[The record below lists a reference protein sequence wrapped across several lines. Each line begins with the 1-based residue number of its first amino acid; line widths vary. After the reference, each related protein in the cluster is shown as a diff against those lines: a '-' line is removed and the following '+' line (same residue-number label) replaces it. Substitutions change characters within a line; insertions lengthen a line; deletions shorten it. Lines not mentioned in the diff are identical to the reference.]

1 VISSRGHKQMLNVP
15 HRLAIGFVIA
25 SSLASLSLA
34 QGQEPNIPENES
46 APVEAMSLFGKPLSR
61 PAIPGERLAKLTE
74 DLEKA
79 HARFIAAPDSE
90 EAAIWYGRRLAYL
103 GRYQAAVA
111 NFTDA
116 LKKHPRSYRLLR
128 HRGHRF
134 ITLRKFPA
142 AIADLSLAA
151 ELSRDAAD
159 ALEPD
164 GVPNAINQPLS
175 TDKFN
180 IWYHLALA
188 HYLSGD
194 YTAAIEAWKVCREHS
209 VNPDLQVA
217 TADWTY
223 MTLRR
228 LGRHEEARAV
238 LEPFSEKTEVVE
250 NDAYLK
256 RLLMYKGLLTPDAL
270 LALPESGDAD
280 PVLTMA
286 TQGYG
291 VANYFLAEGNEARAT
306 EIFGKILESPNWAP
320 FGYIAAEADL
330 ARIKQAP
337 RGGLNEQQRDHHP
350 SGDDR

>member
-1 VISSRGHKQMLNVP
+1 MLNLP
-15 HRLAIGFVIA
+15 DRLAIGIA
-25 SSLASLSLA
+25 FFLFLASLTPA
-34 QGQEPNIPENES
+34 QGQDSN
-46 APVEAMSLFGKPLSR
+46 VEATSLFGKPLSR
-61 PAIPGERLAKLTE
+61 PPISGERLAKLTD

-79 HARFIAAPDSE
+79 HAEFLAAPDSE

-103 GRYQAAVA
+103 GRYQDAVA
-111 NFTDA
+111 LFSDA

-128 HRGHRF
+128 HRGHRL
-134 ITLRKFPA
+134 ITLRKFPE
-142 AIADLSLAA
+142 AIADLSQAA

-194 YTAAIEAWKVCREHS
+194 CTAALEAWTVCREHS

-228 LGRHEEARAV
+228 LGRHDEARAV
-238 LEPFSEKTEVVE
+238 LEPFSEKTAVIE

-256 RLLMYKGLLTPDAL
+256 RLLMYKGLLAPDAL
-270 LALPESGDAD
+270 LAPPESGDAD
-280 PVLTMA
+280 PSLTMA

-291 VANYFLAEGNEARAT
+291 VANYFLAEGDEARAK
-306 EIFGKILESPNWAP
+306 EIFSKILESPNWAP

-330 ARIKQAP
+330 ARMKQAP
-337 RGGLNEQQRDHHP
+337 LGDLNEQQRDHHP